1 MFHMDNYYFFYET
14 VVFIVELNTDE
25 IEISHCSNK
34 KKKLHTLWEILCQ
47 NTFPSTQFCINI
59 LTFNLESR
67 ERFSSIT
74 SWTRDP
80 SRTMT

>member
-34 KKKLHTLWEILCQ
+34 KKKTAHLVR
-47 NTFPSTQFCINI
+47 NTVPKHIS
-59 LTFNLESR
+59 
-67 ERFSSIT
+67 
-74 SWTRDP
+74 
-80 SRTMT
+80 